1 MSELTK
7 LAEDYNLKTAK
18 AFGWKNVAKKFVI
31 GEREITIA
39 ETRYVPINSE
49 MMLYASG
56 MTWAGSTDAWLQEIP
71 NDPYVHTGITL
82 ALTSTL
88 MRLIEDRSY
97 IINFYGYPGWSPL
110 LNVIASAFGHP
121 DHMVVKSLDDALPLF
136 DNFPIFVEEIACEDP
151 KKIKRILFTEN
162 NNKRIISVSAMPVA
176 IVHKRIL
183 NIPLPDHPPVL
194 IAPKNYGTFVEE
206 FLKTAMVK
214 TKFRPIPSG
223 DSLATHLLGPIQ
235 LMKGFFPWDC
245 NAIIC
250 DALKL
255 KASKEGLIFDYIND
269 NLENTYVV
277 AGSRVT
283 KALRLKAPNGPINV
297 RYEVDTKRMFINL
310 AAFRKYH
317 GDEDLEEALKVYW
330 EMGAI
335 VAMRKKSLYGGKVVS
350 ARQYIATIE
359 IDTTKLVGFDLTEFL
374 YGVGIWT
381 QSRD

>member
-1 MSELTK
+1 
-7 LAEDYNLKTAK
+7 
-18 AFGWKNVAKKFVI
+18 
-31 GEREITIA
+31 
-39 ETRYVPINSE
+39 
-49 MMLYASG
+49 
-56 MTWAGSTDAWLQEIP
+56 
-71 NDPYVHTGITL
+71 
-82 ALTSTL
+82 
-88 MRLIEDRSY
+88 MRFMGDRSY

-110 LNVIASAFGHP
+110 LNVIASAFGDP
-121 DHMVVKSLDDALPLF
+121 DRMIVKNLEDALPWF
-136 DNFPIFVEEIACEDP
+136 DNFPIFVEELACEDP
-151 KKIKRILFTEN
+151 KKTKAMLHSDYK
-162 NNKRIISVSAMPVA
+162 NKRIISVSSMPIPITHYRV
-176 IVHKRIL
+176 L
-183 NIPLPDHPPVL
+183 NIPLPDPAPVL

-206 FLKTAMVK
+206 FLKAAMVK
-214 TKFRPIPSG
+214 TIFK
-223 DSLATHLLGPIQ
+223 PIQ
-235 LMKGFFPWDC
+235 NGGLLSTQLLHPIELMKDFFPEDWDC
-245 NAIIC
+245 KEIVYNAFE
-250 DALKL
+250 L

-335 VAMRKKSLYGGKVVS
+335 VAMRKKSLYGGKIVS

-374 YGVGIWT
+374 YGVGIWS
-381 QSRD
+381 QSRN